1 MCPSVQPG
9 RSLHSADTGGK
20 QQWPLATVPVS
31 PRQLPSCND
40 PVENVQPYF
49 KMKSHFSQYFS
60 GPMGRENSLKFGLPL
75 GGALQRVAP
84 RATLRKVQF
93 HHYTMPVC
101 NHIVFHQGVSQET
114 LPVTASGM
122 PTQEARPAR
131 GTEAG
136 YFLNFKCRSWL
147 ACRIKC
153 AHLLLCN
160 PGPLCFHL
168 VLLSWAPTLPSCCDG
183 CSPGK

>member
-60 GPMGRENSLKFGLPL
+60 GPMGREIWPAFRWSFTESCTESHTKKGTVSPL
-75 GGALQRVAP
+75 YNACLQS
-84 RATLRKVQF
+84 
-93 HHYTMPVC
+93 H
-101 NHIVFHQGVSQET
+101 S
-114 LPVTASGM
+114 
-122 PTQEARPAR
+122 
-131 GTEAG
+131 
-136 YFLNFKCRSWL
+136 
-147 ACRIKC
+147 
-153 AHLLLCN
+153 
-160 PGPLCFHL
+160 
-168 VLLSWAPTLPSCCDG
+168 LPSRG
-183 CSPGK
+183 VPGNSPSHSQWYAYPGSSSS